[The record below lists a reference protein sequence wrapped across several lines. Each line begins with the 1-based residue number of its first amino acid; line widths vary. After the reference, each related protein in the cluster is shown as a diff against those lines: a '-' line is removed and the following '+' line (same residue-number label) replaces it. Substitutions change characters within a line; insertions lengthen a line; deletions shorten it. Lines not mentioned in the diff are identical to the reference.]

1 MLMLLTYG
9 IGLWFLQIQ
18 QHVAFTD
25 LRNTTAVRA
34 LDWCPFQRNLLA
46 SGGGNG
52 DQCIKLRN
60 TQTGARLNSVE
71 TGSQVCALL
80 WNKNEYEL
88 FSSHGFS
95 ENPLILWK
103 YPSMAKM
110 EELNGHPS
118 RVLHMTQSPN
128 GGTRATAT
136 VTP

>member
-46 SGGGNG
+46 SGGGN
-52 DQCIKLRN
+52 
-60 TQTGARLNSVE
+60 GARLNSVE